1 MQGHKLLLIS
11 PQHEISKS
19 VRIWRLMC
27 VLNPSERRKVQLSTE
42 VELELLLT
50 TSNIS
55 PRAPIMLKGF
65 WADDQA
71 VIFQVVF
78 AIIVSST

>member
-1 MQGHKLLLIS
+1 
-11 PQHEISKS
+11 
-19 VRIWRLMC
+19 MC
-27 VLNPSERRKVQLSTE
+27 VLNPSERRKVRLSTE
-42 VELELLLT
+42 VELEMLLT

-55 PRAPIMLKGF
+55 PRAPIMLKAF